1 MKMLFEAKR
10 ILGYNIYVPDAVI
23 FSLNPREGC
32 VWIST
37 CLLTVSTGIFQT
49 HLKHTFV
56 VLKLKL
62 NNNNKKLQPIIVQWS
77 ESLGGAA
84 GAESSSLAMKAI
96 YLIER
101 SGISRSF
108 KWISHISKHGND
120 RKCQVTS
127 TRDVCAQTKARLSD
141 SRAPDSAEEHRPSP
155 ARAPQLTPSC
165 YFHVQRE
172 LATSSPPCSA
182 MTSKL
187 LFGYDHL
194 SGNRPFPSLC
204 LNRCSMLWSWRVVVG
219 GYWSRSWRQRLN
231 GRAPFWYGHKKKKP
245 SWNYAGQ
252 QRWEVSTL
260 LQTFVKFLK
269 LNFFGV

>member
-1 MKMLFEAKR
+1 
-10 ILGYNIYVPDAVI
+10 
-23 FSLNPREGC
+23 
-32 VWIST
+32 
-37 CLLTVSTGIFQT
+37 
-49 HLKHTFV
+49 
-56 VLKLKL
+56 
-62 NNNNKKLQPIIVQWS
+62 
-77 ESLGGAA
+77 
-84 GAESSSLAMKAI
+84 MKAI
-96 YLIER
+96 SLIER

-204 LNRCSMLWSWRVVVG
+204 LNRCSMLWSWG
-219 GYWSRSWRQRLN
+219 GGVLESELKAAPE
-231 GRAPFWYGHKKKKP
+231 RACPLLVRTQKKP
-245 SWNYAGQ
+245 HGIMLASSGERFPLFCKLLSSFWNWIFWGFKFMLTTQ
-252 QRWEVSTL
+252 QL
-260 LQTFVKFLK
+260 
-269 LNFFGV
+269 

>member
-1 MKMLFEAKR
+1 
-10 ILGYNIYVPDAVI
+10 
-23 FSLNPREGC
+23 
-32 VWIST
+32 
-37 CLLTVSTGIFQT
+37 
-49 HLKHTFV
+49 
-56 VLKLKL
+56 
-62 NNNNKKLQPIIVQWS
+62 
-77 ESLGGAA
+77 
-84 GAESSSLAMKAI
+84 MKAI
-96 YLIER
+96 SLIER

-204 LNRCSMLWSWRVVVG
+204 LNRCSMLWSWG
-219 GYWSRSWRQRLN
+219 GGCWSQSWRQRLN
-231 GRAPFWYGHKKKKP
+231 GRAPFWYGHKKNP
-245 SWNYAGQ
+245 MELCWPAAVRGFHSSANFCQ
-252 QRWEVSTL
+252 VSEIEFFGGLSLCWPLNNFSMT
-260 LQTFVKFLK
+260 TFVLGFVIFFSILWRQMFLILICYRLCPIK
-269 LNFFGV
+269 ACIEPPPQSLHSFLISSVIRN

>member
-1 MKMLFEAKR
+1 M
-10 ILGYNIYVPDAVI
+10 
-23 FSLNPREGC
+23 
-32 VWIST
+32 
-37 CLLTVSTGIFQT
+37 
-49 HLKHTFV
+49 
-56 VLKLKL
+56 
-62 NNNNKKLQPIIVQWS
+62 QWS
-77 ESLGGAA
+77 ESLGGGA

-96 YLIER
+96 YLIGR

-108 KWISHISKHGND
+108 KWISQISKHGND

-204 LNRCSMLWSWRVVVG
+204 LNRCSMLWSWGDGVLE
-219 GYWSRSWRQRLN
+219 SESELKAAPK
-231 GRAPFWYGHKKKKP
+231 RACPLLVRTQKKKP
-245 SWNYAGQ
+245 RNYAGQ
-252 QRWEVSTL
+252 QWWEVSTL

-269 LNFFGV
+269 LNFLGV